1 MLRGSLSEEKKKR
14 KKTLGKSR
22 CRWWKGQLRVPQQRT
37 RSLKMKRKMAGG
49 GNSFGESPGGKGRGQ
64 SETGPYQKEER
75 KKHRLRQFPA
85 EIPVGIASH
94 FFFLN
99 LSKIVKPG
107 YIYHLKFLL
116 EASSSSP

>member
-1 MLRGSLSEEKKKR
+1 MLRGSLSEEKKKK

-64 SETGPYQKEER
+64 SEIGPFQKEER

-94 FFFLN
+94 FFF
-99 LSKIVKPG
+99 
-107 YIYHLKFLL
+107 F
-116 EASSSSP
+116 

>member
-1 MLRGSLSEEKKKR
+1 
-14 KKTLGKSR
+14 
-22 CRWWKGQLRVPQQRT
+22 
-37 RSLKMKRKMAGG
+37 MKRKMAGG
-49 GNSFGESPGGKGRGQ
+49 GNSFGESPEGKAGVGVKL
-64 SETGPYQKEER
+64 GPSRKRKE

-94 FFFLN
+94 FFFFFLN

-107 YIYHLKFLL
+107 YIYHLRFLL